1 MLHNEHLRKADESY
15 EVRHDNNG
23 NAIHVY
29 IKDGEA
35 IIFQNLHDF
44 VLYVY
49 FGEAGIDRYYIDEE
63 DLSKL
68 YDCPAYDFYNLR
80 PVLRRLTSRKERK
93 EQAVAEALE
102 FTHKGKEYRIV
113 FIVEEPDFWF
123 TVDGLDIH
131 YCEDY
136 NDICVYEEG
145 VVSESIY
152 SRKIKSD
159 GK

>member
-29 IKDGEA
+29 ITDGEA
-35 IIFQNLHDF
+35 IVFGSLHEL
-44 VLYVY
+44 VQYVY
-49 FGEAGIDRYYIDEE
+49 FGDPDIKRYYILEE
-63 DLSKL
+63 DLDKL
-68 YDCPAYDFYNLR
+68 YNSPAYDIHNLQ
-80 PVLRRLTSRKERK
+80 PMLRRLTSRKTRLEEAK
-93 EQAVAEALE
+93 AETLE

-123 TVDGLDIH
+123 TVNGLDIH

-145 VVSESIY
+145 VVSESIF
-152 SRKIKSD
+152 SRKINND